1 MKHFQNKR
9 NPVLPLEYHVPDS
22 EAHVMPDGTLY
33 IYGSFDDREDVFCS
47 EKYHVVSTPDMEHWT
62 IHDVSFT
69 GQQVPWYNDPDAPKY
84 PGIDW
89 SRPTP
94 FIRKMLEAAQ
104 ENGDDMKEKFE
115 KESEQEKPALLFAP
129 DCLERDGKYYL
140 YFCMPDDSEG
150 VAVSD
155 RPEGPFAD
163 PIQLPCGGIDPAI
176 FIDDDGQAYY
186 YWGQLFSHGVKL
198 NADMVSFDPEGIR
211 DDLVTEEEHFFHEGF
226 SMRKIGDTYY
236 YVYAD
241 MERGKPTSLG
251 YSTGKSPLGPFTYR
265 GIIIDNDGC
274 DPASWNNHGSIECV
288 NGQWYVFYHRCSRG
302 VQQHRR
308 LCIEPITIHPD
319 GTIDE
324 VKMTSQGAGAPFAP
338 GETIYGYQACG
349 LKGTVYIGAEDA
361 GRGKNAVL
369 PGTESSSGNMGHDA
383 CHGEPAGI
391 TQRDHAA
398 SSAARIHEYPEKLTH
413 ISPGDEMIFR
423 YVKNDAPW
431 SGIEC
436 TCAGSGRLQV
446 LLDDVPAG
454 TIGMTGEAGKIQ
466 TVSAGILAS
475 AGTCELKL
483 KAEEADGLEIM
494 EVVLK

>member
-1 MKHFQNKR
+1 MEHFKNKR

-22 EAHVMPDGTLY
+22 EAHVMPDGKLY

-47 EKYHVVSTPDMEHWT
+47 EKYHVVSTPDMENWT
-62 IHDVSFT
+62 IHEVSFT
-69 GQQVPWYNDPDAPKY
+69 GRQVPWYNDPEAPKY

-94 FIRKMLEAAQ
+94 FIRKMLESAR

-115 KESEQEKPALLFAP
+115 QESEKEKPALLFAP
-129 DCLERDGKYYL
+129 DCLEREGKYYL

-155 RPEGPFAD
+155 RPEGPFAN
-163 PIQLPCGGIDPAI
+163 PVQLPCGGIDPAV
-176 FIDDDGQAYY
+176 FIDEDGQAYY

-198 NADMVSFDPEGIR
+198 NADMVSFDPEEIR
-211 DDLVTEEEHFFHEGF
+211 DDLVTEEAHFFHEGS

-265 GIIIDNDGC
+265 GIIIDNNGC

-308 LCIEPITIHPD
+308 LCIEPITVNPD

-324 VKMTSQGAGAPFAP
+324 VKMTSQGAGEPFAP
-338 GETIYGYQACG
+338 GEPIYGYQACG
-349 LKGTVYIGAEDA
+349 LKGTVYIGVDDMDD
-361 GRGKNAVL
+361 GRQNGIL
-369 PGTESSSGNMGHDA
+369 PGTEAVSDA
-383 CHGEPAGI
+383 GTGSI
-391 TQRDHAA
+391 
-398 SSAARIHEYPEKLTH
+398 YPEKLAR
-413 ISPGDEMIFR
+413 ISPGDEIIFR
-423 YVKNDAPW
+423 YVKKDGPW
-431 SGIEC
+431 SEIQC

-446 LLDDVPAG
+446 LLGDVSAG
-454 TIGMTGEAGKIQ
+454 TVAVTGEPGEIR
-466 TVSAGILAS
+466 TVSAEIS
-475 AGTCELKL
+475 APAGECELRL

-494 EVVLK
+494 EVVLY